1 MRVDLL
7 CVEGVH
13 DVAFVQRLLRAFGF
27 EQKERLRDIPDV
39 IGKLVPRAFPT
50 NKEGNIHRRV
60 DVPAFHHRSGQWV
73 ILHGAGSDSQ
83 LVDAIS
89 YSVTQL
95 HLTGIRPA
103 AIGMILDGDDAPSL
117 QFARRQR
124 EWERKKSEDADSV
137 LKAISFPQSPGE
149 IVGAPSRFGVF
160 VMPDNGSTGKLESVL
175 LKQGKAVYPALH
187 GKAVAFIDDVRKT
200 PAAIPAG
207 AELKSD
213 GRNEGKAILHAMTSV
228 LKPGRTLQASISDHA
243 WVPSSPAD
251 FPVHI
256 QPISD
261 FLKQLLE
268 LEPLPV

>member
-13 DVAFVQRLLRAFGF
+13 DVAFVQCLLEAFGF
-27 EQKERLRDIPDV
+27 EQKKLLREIPDV
-39 IGKLVPRAFPT
+39 IGKLVPRAFPA

-60 DVPAFHHRSGQWV
+60 DVPAFHYRSGQWV

-95 HLTGIRPA
+95 DLAGICPA
-103 AIGMILDGDDAPSL
+103 SIGIILDGDEEPSA
-117 QFARRQR
+117 QFARRR
-124 EWERKKSEDADSV
+124 GEWERKQTEDAYSV
-137 LKAISFPQSPGE
+137 LKEIAFPQTPGE
-149 IVGAPSRFGVF
+149 IVDAPSRLGVF
-160 VMPDNGSTGKLESVL
+160 IMPDNQSTGRLETVL
-175 LKQGKAVYPALH
+175 IEQGKAVYPVLH
-187 GKAVAFIDDVRKT
+187 GKAVAYIDDIKQT
-200 PAAIPAG
+200 PGAIPAR
-207 AELKSD
+207 AELRAD
-213 GRNEGKAILHAMTSV
+213 GRNDGKAILHAMTSV

-243 WVPSSPAD
+243 WVPSTPAD
-251 FPVHI
+251 FSTHI

-268 LEPLPV
+268 LDVSP